1 MSCVSWNSVYKATT
15 RQVEYHRRRVRQGVQ
30 VEEAQAFARYL
41 TMSGILDLMGENQE
55 ASPQLQKLFPYS
67 ANELRQ
73 VVNLLYTECC
83 EYWQGKTRDSEGT
96 AKGANKSDLDAISHK
111 LDMLAGAV
119 AKLQPVR
126 TPTRARKPRLH
137 VLKPI
142 EGVA

>member
-1 MSCVSWNSVYKATT
+1 
-15 RQVEYHRRRVRQGVQ
+15 
-30 VEEAQAFARYL
+30 
-41 TMSGILDLMGENQE
+41 MSGILDLMGENQE